1 MPNIDGFF
9 ESIDRTDLTRELKE
23 PFQISLEKKR
33 EANGCG
39 LPMAVLKENQNG
51 HLKIIPKVI
60 REIQEMISKTPK
72 QSLEMK
78 PGRSC

>member
-1 MPNIDGFF
+1 MKLN
-9 ESIDRTDLTRELKE
+9 LTRKSKEL
-23 PFQISLEKKR
+23 FQISLEKKR
-33 EANGCG
+33 EANGRG
-39 LPMAVLKENQNG
+39 LQMAVLKENQNG

-60 REIQEMISKTPK
+60 REIQEVIIKTPK